1 MEKKN
6 KSSMKKI
13 AILYICTGKYN
24 QFFKGFYE
32 SSEKYLLSEMY
43 KHYFVFSDDVNLS
56 SESNVTITYRK
67 CQGFPADSLFRFE
80 YFLEVEDKLKDFDY
94 IYFFNGNS
102 QFLQS
107 VGEEIL
113 PDKTGLVGAL
123 WPWIYV
129 GKGIHTK
136 SPAFWPYEHN
146 KKSLAYISPYEHKPY
161 HYFMGGVNGGT
172 SEEYLKMI
180 KTLAQNIRT
189 DYNNGIIAKVHDE
202 SHINRYFRD
211 HDCKILGKEY
221 CWPEDWTPDFAPKMI
236 FRNKVKIDESF
247 RKVIPPET
255 LGQKL
260 WNSVRRNARALMWYL

>member
-1 MEKKN
+1 MRKV
-6 KSSMKKI
+6 

-32 SSEKYLLSEMY
+32 SAEKFLLADAY

-56 SESNVTITYRK
+56 AEDNVTVTYRK

-80 YFLEVEDKLKDFDY
+80 YFLEVEDQLKAFDF
-94 IYFFNGNS
+94 IYFFNSNS
-102 QFLQS
+102 LFLQKVS
-107 VGEEIL
+107 DEIL
-113 PDKTGLVGAL
+113 PDESGLVGAL

-129 GKGIHTK
+129 SKGFHTH

-146 KKSLAYISPYEHKPY
+146 KKSLAYISPYEKKPY

-172 SEEYLKMI
+172 SVEYLKMI
-180 KTLAQNIRT
+180 KTLANNIRT
-189 DYNNGIIAKVHDE
+189 DYGHGIIAKVHDE

-221 CWPEDWTPDFAPKMI
+221 CWPEDWEPDFEPKMI

-247 RKVIPPET
+247 RKVITPDT
-255 LGQKL
+255 VWQKVY
-260 WNSVRRNARALMWYL
+260 NSIKRNLRALTWYL

>member
-1 MEKKN
+1 
-6 KSSMKKI
+6 MKKI

-32 SSEKYLLSEMY
+32 SAEKYLLTNLY
-43 KHYFVFSDDVNLS
+43 KHYFVFSDDANLAT
-56 SESNVTITYRK
+56 EDNVTVIYRK

-80 YFLEVEDKLKDFDY
+80 YFLEIEDKLKEFDF
-94 IYFFNGNS
+94 IFFFNSNS
-102 QFLQS
+102 LFLDK

-113 PDKTGLVGAL
+113 PDSSGLVGAL

-129 GKGIHTK
+129 SKGFHTHN
-136 SPAFWPYEHN
+136 PAFWPYEHN
-146 KKSLAYISPYEHKPY
+146 KKSLAYISPYEKKPY

-172 SEEYLKMI
+172 SFEYLKMI
-180 KTLAQNIRT
+180 TTLAVNIRT
-189 DYNNGIIAKVHDE
+189 DYDNGIVAKVHDE
-202 SHINRYFRD
+202 SHINKYFRD

-221 CWPEDWTPDFAPKMI
+221 CWPEDCEPDFAPKMI

-255 LGQKL
+255 AWQKFC
-260 WNSVRRNARALMWYL
+260 NSIKRNFHALMWYI